1 MRLRGPATPRRPM
14 TADCEVCCWCRTPPR
29 SRRPRW
35 NWAAT
40 RRSLSFDDTDIEMA
54 IKGAIASKYRN
65 ADCVC
70 ANRILV
76 QDRIYDA
83 FTKRLAETAG
93 AMKVADGFEPG
104 AVIGPLIDM
113 KAVEKVEAHIA
124 DAVKKG
130 AKVVT
135 GGKRAA
141 QGGSFFEPT
150 VLTDVTTDMVIT
162 KEETFGPVAPLYRFK
177 TDDEAISMANDTE
190 FGLAAYFYSRDI
202 GRVAEALEY
211 GIVGINEGIISTEIA
226 PFGGM
231 KESGIGREGSKY
243 GIEEFLEVKYLCMGG
258 IDR

>member
-1 MRLRGPATPRRPM
+1 MS
-14 TADCEVCCWCRTPPR
+14 V
-29 SRRPRW
+29 
-35 NWAAT
+35 
-40 RRSLSFDDTDIEMA
+40 
-54 IKGAIASKYRN
+54 KGAIASKYRN
-65 ADCVC
+65 AGQTCVC

-76 QDRIYDA
+76 QDSVYDA

-135 GGKRAA
+135 GGKRSAL
-141 QGGSFFEPT
+141 GGTFFEPT

-177 TDDEAISMANDTE
+177 TDAEAIKMANE
-190 FGLAAYFYSRDI
+190 APHPSLPRPRGRVREGVAAYFYSRDI
-202 GRVAEALEY
+202 GPIWRFTGARNTA
-211 GIVGINEGIISTEIA
+211 SR
-226 PFGGM
+226 
-231 KESGIGREGSKY
+231 S
-243 GIEEFLEVKYLCMGG
+243 FLEVKYLCMGG